1 MTRSGPLRRWDP
13 LRPLDMLG
21 ALWSS
26 AAVAPLSTGA
36 VAAYRTLF
44 ITLRRLVMARRLNVR
59 LDDGNV
65 VLTVTEFDSRLD
77 VRGLSVGQLSDVRI
91 AARDIRWGGNRFE
104 RASAVLHNVHLRPTV
119 PPVLVAAPVE
129 LTLELPA
136 AVLDDLFR
144 WAAPRVAGDVGPD
157 GIARLRWA
165 RRPTMGHLEVDAR
178 LDGSTLWLRPR
189 GLTLRRKRWTLPART
204 PAYPVRLPELPHGLQ
219 LTGVSF
225 APGLL
230 RLTGRLPEWRMD
242 VPRRRLED
250 IVNQLSAVGR
260 PLNLTR
266 RDRGT
271 ARPEIRPA
279 SGSRDSRSASPRATP
294 TDGS

>member
-13 LRPLDMLG
+13 FRPLDMLG

-36 VAAYRTLF
+36 AAAYRTLF
-44 ITLRRLVMARRLNVR
+44 MTLRRLVMGRRLNVR

-91 AARDIRWGGNRFE
+91 AARDIRWGGNRFD
-104 RASAVLHNVHLRPTV
+104 RASAVLHNVHLRPNV

-129 LTLELPA
+129 LSLELPA

-144 WAAPRVAGDVGPD
+144 WVAPRVAGDVGPD

-189 GLTLRRKRWTLPART
+189 GLKLRRKRWTLPART

-230 RLTGRLPEWRMD
+230 RLSGRLPEWRMD
-242 VPRRRLED
+242 VPRARLED

-271 ARPEIRPA
+271 GRPEIRGA
-279 SGSRDSRSASPRATP
+279 SDSRDSRSAFPTASP